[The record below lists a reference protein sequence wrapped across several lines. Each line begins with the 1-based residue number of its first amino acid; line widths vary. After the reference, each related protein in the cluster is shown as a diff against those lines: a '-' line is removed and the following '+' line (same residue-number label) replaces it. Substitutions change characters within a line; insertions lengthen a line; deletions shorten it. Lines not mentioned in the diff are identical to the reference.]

1 MVSTPDRN
9 NPLNYRLEQEVD
21 GPPEKDNDMD
31 KMTLEELANNIAL
44 WGLTRKITINGNPHT
59 QTLKLMSEMGELA
72 DNIAKGRYEV
82 AKDDIGDCIVVLIM
96 IAELIDTDIRECLQV
111 AFDDIKDRKGYLNAD
126 GVFIKE
132 GDVE

>member
-1 MVSTPDRN
+1 MSSYDRS
-9 NPLNYRLEQEVD
+9 NPSNFELEQEVD
-21 GPPEKDNDMD
+21 GPPCKENKMDN
-31 KMTLEELANNIAL
+31 MTLEELANNIAL
-44 WGLTRKITINGNPHT
+44 WGVTRKITINGNPQT

-72 DNIAKGRYEV
+72 DNIAKGRYEA

-111 AFDDIKDRKGYLNAD
+111 AFDDIKDRKGYLNSA

>member
-1 MVSTPDRN
+1 
-9 NPLNYRLEQEVD
+9 
-21 GPPEKDNDMD
+21 
-31 KMTLEELANNIAL
+31 MTLEELAQNIAQ
-44 WGLTRKITINGNPHT
+44 WGEDRGITINGNPET

-72 DNIAKGRYEV
+72 DNIAKGRYEA

-111 AFDDIKDRKGYLNAD
+111 AWSDIKDRKGFLNEK
-126 GVFIKE
+126 GIFVKE